1 MGLIPVYLLEEKK
14 WKDLGVHYFLHVQDR
29 SQRAHLRRLCDPWK
43 TAEHRSDHDLQKRT
57 DPPLPFRL
65 CDTPLQG
72 KTRKHHGTW
81 R

>member
-14 WKDLGVHYFLHVQDR
+14 WKDLGVHYSSMYKTEVNERICAVYAIHGKPQNTDLIMISKTDR
-29 SQRAHLRRLCDPWK
+29 SAAPISILRHSP
-43 TAEHRSDHDLQKRT
+43 
-57 DPPLPFRL
+57 
-65 CDTPLQG
+65 QG